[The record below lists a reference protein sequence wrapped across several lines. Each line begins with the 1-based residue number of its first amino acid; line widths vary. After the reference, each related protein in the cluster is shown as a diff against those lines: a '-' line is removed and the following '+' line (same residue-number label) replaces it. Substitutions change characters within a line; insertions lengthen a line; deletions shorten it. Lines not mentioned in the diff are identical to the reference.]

1 MARPPVVNRNQ
12 LAAQLQFNPHIWW
25 DPVPPWVNLK
35 AELQQELTK
44 IRLEH
49 QKEVLDLQ
57 SKALDKAL
65 TAIKGQR

>member
-1 MARPPVVNRNQ
+1 MAKTPIATRTD

-35 AELQQELTK
+35 PELQQELTK

-49 QKEVLDLQ
+49 QKEVIGLQ
-57 SKALDKAL
+57 AKTLDKAL
-65 TAIKGQR
+65 NAIKGK

>member
-1 MARPPVVNRNQ
+1 MAKIPDVSRNA

-35 AELQQELTK
+35 PELQQELTK

-49 QKEVLDLQ
+49 QKELLGLQAKSLDR
-57 SKALDKAL
+57 AL
-65 TAIKGQR
+65 TAIKGK